1 MGSLWAI
8 YIATHVAVYDYEG
21 PPLVQEIT
29 SALIWEM
36 TMVQVM
42 FENHPPVEE
51 GFLRC
56 ATVQSEA
63 MLAKLLSEGTYQ
75 PSRSELSSH
84 SMTAGC
90 PKCENDAQW
99 CWHEAYTWM
108 YEQCAER
115 LNMPE
120 MDAGVWFYAH
130 DEGIHNFKEAYNH
143 GIGKEGMVLLIV
155 DIPRDRIVQS
165 DWILFHR
172 VQQNYPVRSSESLR
186 VDCDLNENSHLIDEW
201 LDWHNNSGLSEGE
214 RELRKQQS
222 WQIIFEND
230 RWPEGVYDDAMGNSD
245 ASIVQGIAPYVTID
259 DLVDVIFQT
268 EYNTWDFLMKGEHMR
283 IYGTLEGLS
292 ILFLTSKGITSKRIG
307 LKSNSAMFGHQRE
320 PTRRKS
326 QKGRVHRKKY
336 FKKKKTTQHLKMRSG
351 NNSRSAELIVR
362 RN

>member
-1 MGSLWAI
+1 
-8 YIATHVAVYDYEG
+8 
-21 PPLVQEIT
+21 
-29 SALIWEM
+29 M

-42 FENHPPVEE
+42 FENYPPVEN

-63 MLAKLLSEGTYQ
+63 MLAKLLSEGTYL

-90 PKCENDAQW
+90 PNCENDAQW

-120 MDAGVWFYAH
+120 MDAGVWLYAH
-130 DEGIHNFKEAYNH
+130 DEEIHNFKEAYNH

-172 VQQNYPVRSSESLR
+172 IQQNYPVRSSESLR
-186 VDCDLNENSHLIDEW
+186 VNCELEENRYLKEEW
-201 LDWHNNSGLSEGE
+201 WEWHNNP
-214 RELRKQQS
+214 ELTQNEIDIRKHQS
-222 WQIIFEND
+222 WQTIFEIE

-245 ASIVQGIAPYVTID
+245 ASIVQGVAPYITID

-268 EYNTWDFLMKGEHMR
+268 EYNTWDFLLKGEHMR
-283 IYGTLEGLS
+283 IYGTLDELS
-292 ILFLTSKGITSKRIG
+292 ILFLTCKGITSKRIG

-320 PTRRKS
+320 HAMTKS
-326 QKGRVHRKKY
+326 QKGKVHRKKY
-336 FKKKKTTQHLKMRSG
+336 FKKKKTTQYCKRRIG
-351 NNSRSAELIVR
+351 NNPRTAGLIVQ
-362 RN
+362 RNYRDFTQRVY

>member
-1 MGSLWAI
+1 MRG
-8 YIATHVAVYDYEG
+8 
-21 PPLVQEIT
+21 
-29 SALIWEM
+29 ALRFRNINLFNIGDDDG
-36 TMVQVM
+36 QVM
-42 FENHPPVEE
+42 LENYSPVEE

-90 PKCENDAQW
+90 PKCEDDAQW

-120 MDAGVWFYAH
+120 MDAGVWLYAH
-130 DEGIHNFKEAYNH
+130 DEEIHNFKEAYNH
-143 GIGKEGMVLLIV
+143 ESEKEGMVLLIV
-155 DIPRDRIVQS
+155 DIPRDRIIQS

-172 VQQNYPVRSSESLR
+172 IQQNYPVRPSKALR

-201 LDWHNNSGLSEGE
+201 LDWHNNSELSKEE
-214 RELRKQQS
+214 MELRKRQS
-222 WQIIFEND
+222 WQIIFENE
-230 RWPEGVYDDAMGNSD
+230 RWSEGVYDDAMGNSD
-245 ASIVQGIAPYVTID
+245 ASIVQGVTPYVTID

-268 EYNTWDFLMKGEHMR
+268 EHNTWDFLMKGEHMS
-283 IYGTLEGLS
+283 IYGTLDGLS

-320 PTRRKS
+320 PTKRKS
-326 QKGRVHRKKY
+326 KKGKVHRKKY
-336 FKKKKTTQHLKMRSG
+336 FRRKKTTRYVKIRQGDNFREAK
-351 NNSRSAELIVR
+351 LIIHREVE
-362 RN
+362 

>member
-1 MGSLWAI
+1 MFLYGYVGS
-8 YIATHVAVYDYEG
+8 
-21 PPLVQEIT
+21 PLVQEIT
-29 SALIWEM
+29 SALIWGM

-42 FENHPPVEE
+42 FDNYPPVEE

-75 PSRSELSSH
+75 PSRSELSPH

-120 MDAGVWFYAH
+120 MDAGVWLYAH
-130 DEGIHNFKEAYNH
+130 DEEIHNFKEAYNH

-172 VQQNYPVRSSESLR
+172 VQQNYPIRSSEALR

-201 LDWHNNSGLSEGE
+201 LDWHNNSDLSERE

-222 WQIIFEND
+222 WQIIFDND
-230 RWPEGVYDDAMGNSD
+230 RWPEGVYDDAIGNSD
-245 ASIVQGIAPYVTID
+245 ASIVQGVAPYLTID

-268 EYNTWDFLMKGEHMR
+268 ENNTWDFLMKGEHMR
-283 IYGTLEGLS
+283 IYGALEGLS
-292 ILFLTSKGITSKRIG
+292 VLFLTGKGITSKRIG
-307 LKSNSAMFGHQRE
+307 LKSNGAMFGHQRK

-326 QKGRVHRKKY
+326 KKGKVHRKKY
-336 FKKKKTTQHLKMRSG
+336 FKRKNTTQYVKIRQG
-351 NNSRSAELIVR
+351 DNFREAKLIILREVG
-362 RN
+362 